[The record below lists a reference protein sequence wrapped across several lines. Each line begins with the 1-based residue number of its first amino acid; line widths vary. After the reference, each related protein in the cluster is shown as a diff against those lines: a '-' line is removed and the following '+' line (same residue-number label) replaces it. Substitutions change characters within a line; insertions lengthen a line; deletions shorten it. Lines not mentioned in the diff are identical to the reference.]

1 MGFFRKLSGLLSGL
15 STHFAMDL
23 GTANTLIYMKGEGI
37 VLNEPSVVA
46 LERNTGKIIAV
57 GKDAKDFIGK
67 TPQQMSAIRPMKDGV
82 IADFDVT
89 KAMIKYFLMVVRE
102 RYRVSRPK
110 MVVCVPSGI
119 TQVEKK
125 AVFDACM
132 QVGIQNIHLVEE
144 PMAAA
149 IGAGLP
155 IELPRGNMVVDIGG
169 GTTEVAIISL
179 SANAYS
185 ESLRVAGDE
194 LDEAIV
200 RHIQRKYQVAI
211 GINAA
216 ERMKMEI
223 GSAHESTD
231 SGAVSVIGKSLMDG
245 IPKNLTITS
254 RDVREAIE
262 EPVAAIIDAVRR
274 ALEKLPPELV
284 SDLQDTGVMLTG
296 GGALLRGLDR
306 RIAEKTHLDIH
317 VADDPLTCVVMG
329 SGKALEQIDHYRKIF
344 IS

>member
-1 MGFFRKLSGLLSGL
+1 MSIMQKMMGIFSNL
-15 STHFAMDL
+15 STHLSMDL

-46 LERNTGKIIAV
+46 IERNTGKVITV
-57 GKDAKDFIGK
+57 GREAKEFIGK
-67 TPQQMSAIRPMKDGV
+67 TPQQMAAIRPMKDGV

-89 KAMIKYFLMVVRE
+89 KAMIKYFLTVVRE
-102 RYRVSRPK
+102 THRVSRPK

-125 AVFDACM
+125 AVLDACF
-132 QVGIQNIHLVEE
+132 QVGIQHIHLLEE

-149 IGAGLP
+149 IGSGLP
-155 IELPRGNMVVDIGG
+155 IELPRANMVVDIGG

-194 LDEAIV
+194 LDEAIA
-200 RHIQRKYQVAI
+200 RYLQKKYQVAV
-211 GINAA
+211 GPNAA
-216 ERMKMEI
+216 EKLKMEI
-223 GSAHESTD
+223 GSAHESAD
-231 SGAVSVIGKSLMDG
+231 IGSKSIVGKDLING
-245 IPKNLTITS
+245 IPKTLIVTS
-254 RDVREAIE
+254 ADVREAIE
-262 EPVAAIIDAVRR
+262 EPVNAIVDSVKR

-284 SDLQDTGVMLTG
+284 SDLQETGMILTG

-306 RIAEKTHLDIH
+306 RISEQTSLQ
-317 VADDPLTCVVMG
+317 VTVSNDPLTSVVMG
-329 SGKALEQIDHYRKIF
+329 SGLALEQIDRYRKVF
-344 IS
+344 IG